1 MKSLTKAI
9 AVASLA
15 SVSTAAMAVE
25 GLSTTIG
32 LVSDYNYRGES
43 LGDAAANVSVDY
55 SVGGF
60 YVGVWAIDDGG
71 EAAVDGLEYDTYLG
85 WGGEVGGVEVG
96 IGYTRYDYTYTSD
109 YESEINL
116 SVGIAGFGLA
126 IALGNDDN
134 AATTSTSEELVATQD
149 ASGNVTSITNVITE
163 SAVPAN
169 DDDYTVIDLSY
180 TNGAFGVLLGQKSF
194 DDADTEYKRF
204 ELSYSAEIGGADA
217 TATYGRVFDATV
229 DSNDESSYGD
239 DYLVFSLSKS
249 FDL

>member
-9 AVASLA
+9 AIASLA

-32 LVSDYNYRGES
+32 LVSDYNYRGVS

-60 YVGVWAIDDGG
+60 YAGVWAIDDSSGAANVVSG
-71 EAAVDGLEYDTYLG
+71 EDGLEYDTYLG
-85 WGGEVGGVEVG
+85 WGGEFGGVEVG

-116 SVGIAGFGLA
+116 SAGIAGFGLA
-126 IALGNDDN
+126 VALGNDDDG
-134 AATTSTSEELVATQD
+134 D
-149 ASGNVTSITNVITE
+149 AG
-163 SAVPAN
+163 

-180 TNGAFGVLLGQKSF
+180 ASGAFGVLLGQVDY
-194 DDADTEYKRF
+194 DDSDVEWKRV

-217 TATYGRVFDATV
+217 TATYGRTFDAEVGGADLT
-229 DSNDESSYGD
+229 SFAS
-239 DYLVFSLSKS
+239 DYLVLSLSKS

>member
-32 LVSDYNYRGES
+32 FVSDYNYRGVS
-43 LGDAAANVSVDY
+43 LGDAGANVSVDY

-60 YVGVWAIDDGG
+60 YAGVWAIDDSSGAANAVSG
-71 EAAVDGLEYDTYLG
+71 EDGLEYDTYLG

-96 IGYTRYDYTYTSD
+96 IGYTRYDYTYTSNF
-109 YESEINL
+109 EQEINL
-116 SVGIAGFGLA
+116 SAGVAGFGIA
-126 IALGNDDN
+126 IAIGEEDKNAEGPGETFVVDD
-134 AATTSTSEELVATQD
+134 TVDS
-149 ASGNVTSITNVITE
+149 
-163 SAVPAN
+163 
-169 DDDYTVIDLSY
+169 TVIDLTY
-180 TNGAFGVLLGQKSF
+180 ANGPFGVLLGMVDKDESDEGQQG
-194 DDADTEYKRF
+194 DQEWKRV

-217 TATYGRVFDATV
+217 TATYGRTFDAELGGV
-229 DSNDESSYGD
+229 DATSFAS
-239 DYLVFSLSKS
+239 DYLVLSLSKS